1 MSSHLKEQAVYNTV
15 CTQCKVFLLCMHRL
29 RAVHDA
35 GQRRADVCRAISVED
50 KVPDEG
56 RVHAAVTLVA
66 SYGDFGGLG
75 LNSLENHETTKP
87 RNHETWP
94 LLKDDIAR
102 AWTSDRIPPRGM
114 LDFLGGYVEYK
125 VPQHGS
131 GTRAPAVFV
140 PVPPAGGLPV
150 QVVALSLCTTRLH
163 DLTARAA
170 PDLSGA
176 RPHTAPP

>member
-1 MSSHLKEQAVYNTV
+1 MRALVHAMSSHLKEQAVYNTV

-87 RNHETWP
+87 RNHETTKP
-94 LLKDDIAR
+94 GHSLKTTSRGPGHHRPNPATRHAGLSWWLCGIQGSAAR
-102 AWTSDRIPPRGM
+102 QRDTRPRG
-114 LDFLGGYVEYK
+114 LCA
-125 VPQHGS
+125 GS
-131 GTRAPAVFV
+131 TRWRPSCAGRCVVIAHHTPA
-140 PVPPAGGLPV
+140 
-150 QVVALSLCTTRLH
+150 
-163 DLTARAA
+163 
-170 PDLSGA
+170 
-176 RPHTAPP
+176 

>member
-87 RNHETWP
+87 RNHETTKP
-94 LLKDDIAR
+94 GHSLKTTSRGPGHQTESRHA
-102 AWTSDRIPPRGM
+102 ACWTFLVAMWNTRFRSTAAGHAPPR
-114 LDFLGGYVEYK
+114 
-125 VPQHGS
+125 
-131 GTRAPAVFV
+131 
-140 PVPPAGGLPV
+140 
-150 QVVALSLCTTRLH
+150 SLCRFHPLEAFLCRSLRCH
-163 DLTARAA
+163 CA
-170 PDLSGA
+170 PHA
-176 RPHTAPP
+176 CMT